1 MVPWKKK
8 WKERSFFF
16 FFFFEVLSNGEILIV
31 QTSRTME
38 LVATLSSWTSS
49 FNLHSCFLSF
59 GVTTCSDHRL
69 ETFCLTPYMSEM
81 EAFFF
86 FFFSIFPSCCC
97 AAKKKKK
104 RSQNGN
110 PVGQVLFPLSPCK
123 GRMAVAELATSRTR
137 SISPLFPLFFF
148 TAAATKVVVC
158 FVFVKLCILWRL
170 YCCKKC
176 WKKKRKNKTSQIP
189 WSGVVHTTWVV
200 KWDRRGKPS
209 E

>member
-1 MVPWKKK
+1 
-8 WKERSFFF
+8 
-16 FFFFEVLSNGEILIV
+16 
-31 QTSRTME
+31 ME
-38 LVATLSSWTSS
+38 LVATLSNWTSS

-69 ETFCLTPYMSEM
+69 ETFCLTPYVSEM
-81 EAFFF
+81 EA

-97 AAKKKKK
+97 AAKKKKS
-104 RSQNGN
+104 SQNGN
-110 PVGQVLFPLSPCK
+110 PVGQVLFSAKSLQRKDGHGWTGNLQNLQHFPP
-123 GRMAVAELATSRTR
+123 
-137 SISPLFPLFFF
+137 FPLFFF

-189 WSGVVHTTWVV
+189 WSGLVHTTWVV
-200 KWDRRGKPS
+200 KWDRRVWGPS
-209 E
+209 I